1 MKIRIEKGKAEGRI
15 TAPPSKSMAH
25 RLLIA
30 AALAE
35 GKSTVRGISM
45 CEDVLATIDCLR
57 ALGARIE
64 LCGEDAT
71 VYGMNAR
78 NSSPKEKLF
87 CRESGSTLR
96 FLIPIAMLSD
106 AECVFCGSEGLMR
119 RPTELYEKL
128 FTEKGLKYVKKS
140 SQIEVCGRLM
150 GGEYTVPGNISS
162 QFISGLLFALPLADG
177 DSVIRINSE
186 IESRSYIDLT
196 LYALNTFGIEAGWA
210 DKYSLK
216 IKGNQSYSAKDV
228 EVEGDASGAAF
239 IEALNFLG
247 GNAQINGLNPESIQ
261 GDSVYPQLFEAL
273 KGNSPVIS
281 LGDCPDLAPVLFALA
296 AKKNGGT
303 FLETKRLK
311 IKESDRAE
319 VMAEE
324 LRKFGVCVTVN
335 ENSVE
340 IDSKGFHAPAE
351 CLSGHNDHRIV
362 MALSVLLTTVG
373 GEIDGAEA
381 VSKSYPEFFEHLRQL
396 KIEAKEI

>member
-30 AALAE
+30 ASLAE

-128 FTEKGLKYVKKS
+128 FAEKGLKYVKKS

-150 GGEYTVPGNISS
+150 GGEYVVPGNISS

-273 KGNSPVIS
+273 EGNSPVIS

-362 MALSVLLTTVG
+362 MALSVLLTAVG

>member
-1 MKIRIEKGKAEGRI
+1 MKIRIEKGQAEGRI

-45 CEDVLATIDCLR
+45 CEDVLATVDCLR

-96 FLIPIAMLSD
+96 FLIPIAMLSE

-128 FTEKGLKYVKKS
+128 FAEKGLKYVKKS

-247 GNAQINGLNPESIQ
+247 GNAQINGLNSESIQ

>member
-45 CEDVLATIDCLR
+45 CEDVLATVDCLR

-128 FTEKGLKYVKKS
+128 FAEKGLKYIKKS

-186 IESRSYIDLT
+186 IESRSYIDRT
-196 LYALNTFGIEAGWA
+196 LYALNTFRIEAGWA

-362 MALSVLLTTVG
+362 MALSVLLTAVG

>member
-45 CEDVLATIDCLR
+45 CEDVLATVDCLR

-128 FTEKGLKYVKKS
+128 FAEKGLKYIKKS

-362 MALSVLLTTVG
+362 MALSVLLTAVG

>member
-1 MKIRIEKGKAEGRI
+1 MKIRIEKGKAMGGI

-25 RLLIA
+25 RLLIS

-57 ALGARIE
+57 ALGAEIKI
-64 LCGEDAT
+64 CGDDAE
-71 VYGMNAR
+71 VFGMDAR
-78 NSSPKEKLF
+78 NSSPKESLF

-106 AECVFCGSEGLMR
+106 KECIFCGSESLMR

-128 FTEKGLKYVKKS
+128 FAEKSLKYVKKS
-140 SQIEVCGRLM
+140 SQIEVCGRLT
-150 GGEYTVPGNISS
+150 GGEYVVPGNISS

-196 LYALNTFGIEAGWA
+196 LSALKTFGVEAVWA
-210 DKYSLK
+210 DACTLK
-216 IKGNQSYSAKDV
+216 VKGNQSYRATDV
-228 EVEGDASGAAF
+228 QVEGDASGAAF

-247 GNAQINGLNPESIQ
+247 GQAKIDGMNADSIQ
-261 GDSVYPQLFEAL
+261 GDAIYSELFELLCSGA
-273 KGNSPVIS
+273 PTIS
-281 LGDCPDLAPVLFALA
+281 LGDCPDLAPILFAMA
-296 AKKNGGT
+296 AIKNGAT
-303 FLETKRLK
+303 FFETKRLK

-324 LRKFGVCVTVN
+324 LRKFGTSVTVN
-335 ENSVE
+335 ENSVIIE
-340 IDSKGFHAPAE
+340 PSDFHAPSE
-351 CLSGHNDHRIV
+351 LLSGHNDHRIV
-362 MALSVLLTTVG
+362 MALSVLLTAVG

-381 VSKSYPEFFEHLRQL
+381 VAKSYPEFFDHLRQL

>member
-1 MKIRIEKGKAEGRI
+1 MKIRIERGKAEGRI

-35 GKSTVRGISM
+35 GKSTVNGISM

-64 LCGEDAT
+64 LCHDNAT
-71 VYGMNAR
+71 VYGMDAR
-78 NSSPKEKLF
+78 NSFPNEKLF

-106 AECVFCGSEGLMR
+106 KECIFCGSESLMR

-128 FTEKGLKYVKKS
+128 FTEKGLKYVNKS
-140 SQIEVCGRLM
+140 GQIEVCGRLT
-150 GGEYTVPGNISS
+150 GGEYVVPGNISS

-177 DSVIRINSE
+177 DSIIKINSD

-196 LYALNTFGIEAGWA
+196 LSALNAFGIDAGWT
-210 DKYSLK
+210 DTHSLR
-216 IKGNQSYSAKDV
+216 IKGNQSYCAKDV
-228 EVEGDASGAAF
+228 RVEGDASGAAF

-247 GNAQINGLNPESIQ
+247 GKAQIDGLNPDSIQ
-261 GDSVYPQLFEAL
+261 GDSVYPKLFEEL
-273 KGNSPVIS
+273 KGKSPVIS

-296 AKKNGGT
+296 AIKNGAT

-324 LRKFGVCVTVN
+324 LRKFGVSVTVN
-335 ENSVE
+335 ENSVIIE
-340 IDSKGFHAPAE
+340 PSDFHAPSE
-351 CLSGHNDHRIV
+351 LLSGHNDHRIV
-362 MALSVLLTTVG
+362 MSLSVLLTAVG

-381 VSKSYPEFFEHLRQL
+381 VSKSYPEFFDHLRQL